1 MPDDQGR
8 SVSETEV
15 KDSALQSPLAT
26 QDDDMSETDAFLKA
40 EAGGFDVDEE
50 VALVGPEDV
59 GVSRA
64 TPIPAS
70 IIVPVWILLSGS
82 IILLNKQ
89 IFTTLNFPYPVFLT
103 FYHMVVATI
112 GTRLLRLVPGRFSQ
126 TRVDMPMSLKL
137 RIILPMAVLFS
148 ASLILSNVA
157 YVHLS
162 VSFVQMLKAFIP
174 VLVLV
179 IQLVSGLQSY
189 NHLLMVVICL
199 TCAGCF
205 IAASGEVRFSVF
217 GLVCQT
223 SAVIVES
230 MRLVLIQVLLKEY
243 KMDPLT
249 SIAMYAPI
257 CVVIIGMIMPVV
269 EGAEPWLY
277 VLDRVGIPLLLV
289 NGALAFALNIAG
301 VLLIDSAG
309 SVVLTLSGVCKDILL
324 ITLSVLVLGS
334 AIAPIQV
341 LGEYRRRT
349 AFGSDL
355 GRVHGRTDGIDFL
368 PAYWRFA
375 RFPAGEENHGG
386 DRSSITSRVKTMQ
399 CRFRPP

>member
-1 MPDDQGR
+1 MPDNQDS
-8 SVSETEV
+8 SVSETEL
-15 KDSALQSPLAT
+15 KDSAMWSPLAT

-50 VALVGPEDV
+50 AAPVELEDV
-59 GVSRA
+59 GGSRA

-70 IIVPVWILLSGS
+70 IIVPHTTTQIMLSGS

-89 IFTTLNFPYPVFLT
+89 IFSTLNFPYPVFLT

-126 TRVDMPMSLKL
+126 TQVDMPCDPLRIKLKTQMSLKL

-174 VLVLV
+174 VLVLI

-189 NHLLMVVICL
+189 NHLLMGVICL

-223 SAVIVES
+223 SAVIV
-230 MRLVLIQVLLKEY
+230 LLKEY

-249 SIAMYAPI
+249 SIAMYAPSNTSESKADDEI

-324 ITLSVLVLGS
+324 ITLSVLILGS

-341 LGEYRRRT
+341 LGYMVALTGLISFRLTGGSPDSPLGKKIMAVIAAVSRR
-349 AFGSDL
+349 G
-355 GRVHGRTDGIDFL
+355 
-368 PAYWRFA
+368 
-375 RFPAGEENHGG
+375 
-386 DRSSITSRVKTMQ
+386 
-399 CRFRPP
+399 